1 MTSSG
6 SSMHLSR
13 MSGAGNTFVVVDQ
26 IDHDH
31 HSQGDPDQIQEICN
45 LGGVATDG
53 LFFLFRNPQG
63 QIEWRF
69 FNSDGSIPEMCGN
82 AARCATLYL
91 IQKHP
96 SSADRVQFQTLRG
109 LVQGQLLSEKP
120 DARGNFQ
127 VQVTLPQMKIQH
139 QEIKFEGK
147 NYFWV
152 NSGVPHI
159 VVPAEPDE
167 KLAKKLRAAA
177 EFGPQGANVTFFVG
191 SKAVS
196 YERGVEDFTLA
207 CGTGAIA
214 TAIYKKAKNPKS
226 NHVEVEMPGGRLQV
240 SWINDSQAVLTGPA
254 CFLEE
259 LIYEK
264 EIL

>member
-1 MTSSG
+1 MTTQS
-6 SSMHLSR
+6 LSKSLTR

-26 IDHDH
+26 LAEGRV
-31 HSQGDPDQIQEICN
+31 SRGDTHQIQEICS
-45 LGGVATDG
+45 LGGIATDG
-53 LFFLFRNPQG
+53 LFFLFRNPQN
-63 QIEWRF
+63 QIEWKF
-69 FNSDGSIPEMCGN
+69 FNSDGSVPEMCGN

-91 IQKHP
+91 SQKHP
-96 SSADRVQFQTLRG
+96 SAADRIQFHTLRG
-109 LVQGQLLSEKP
+109 IVEGQLLSEKP
-120 DARGNFQ
+120 DARGNYQ
-127 VQVTLPQMKIQH
+127 VQVTLPQMKIQQ
-139 QEIKFEGK
+139 QEIIFEGK
-147 NYFWV
+147 SYFWV
-152 NSGVPHI
+152 NSGVPHV

-167 KLAKKLRAAA
+167 KLAKKLRSAA

-196 YERGVEDFTLA
+196 FERGVEDFTLA

-226 NHVEVEMPGGRLQV
+226 NLVEVEMPGGRLQV
-240 SWINDSQAVLTGPA
+240 SWNKESQAVLTGPA

-259 LIYEK
+259 LIYQK